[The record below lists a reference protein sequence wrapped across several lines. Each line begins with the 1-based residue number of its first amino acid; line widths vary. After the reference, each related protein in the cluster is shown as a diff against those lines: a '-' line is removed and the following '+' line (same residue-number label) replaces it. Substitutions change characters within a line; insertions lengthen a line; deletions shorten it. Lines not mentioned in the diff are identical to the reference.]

1 MKNKKSINNILIFL
15 IILFSIIFILIF
27 IYHYNKSGISIIINN
42 NSEKNKIINFLNKLN
57 LTNLIETN
65 YKYNIINYQYNINLK
80 KNIFNILMP
89 DYNTLDIIKNI
100 NNIDFKYDNNN
111 LHTIEILLSLFG
123 SPVHFIYDSLNDLLS
138 EISIRKNICYYA
150 SKTYVSINTSDNI
163 KRPEKYFKNTES
175 DVILLNDKSLID
187 GIIYSLL
194 PSISGNIY
202 DFSCYRVCEYILLLS
217 ILLELK
223 KQNKDYLIQ
232 NIESIWR
239 KETIKSKKFHEIFL
253 TEFGSNIFALPKLF
267 YIPGDKIWFKN
278 PDDKS
283 SDIEGFEGKWTI
295 YLGNGLF
302 GDFWKTCG
310 NINNQFTFEDI
321 LIEIY
326 NWRFCVKYD
335 KNNELYIDEK
345 EVNYRNKL
353 CKEYKEEK
361 NRIISL
367 MNNYRNKYFFIDGCI
382 DKTREKP
389 KNIKF
394 LEKYFL

>member
-1 MKNKKSINNILIFL
+1 MKNKKSINNTIIFL
-15 IILFSIIFILIF
+15 IILFSIIFIITF
-27 IYHYNKSGISIIINN
+27 IYYYYKSGISIIINN
-42 NSEKNKIINFLNKLN
+42 NDEKNQIINFLNKLN

-65 YKYNIINYQYNINLK
+65 YTYNIINYQYNIKLK

-89 DYNTLDIIKNI
+89 NYNTLDIIENI
-100 NNIDFKYDNNN
+100 NNIDFTYNNN
-111 LHTIEILLSLFG
+111 LHTIEILLSLLG

-138 EISIRKNICYYA
+138 EISIRENICYYA
-150 SKTYVSINTSDNI
+150 SKTHVSINTSNNI

-175 DVILLNDKSLID
+175 DVILLDNKSLID

-202 DFSCYRVCEYILLLS
+202 DFSCYRVCEYIFLLS

-223 KQNKDYLIQ
+223 KQNKDLAIQ
-232 NIESIWR
+232 NIESIWK

-253 TEFGSNIFALPKLF
+253 NEFGSNIFPLPKLF
-267 YIPGDKIWFKN
+267 YIPGDKMWFKN
-278 PDDKS
+278 HDDKS

-310 NINNQFTFEDI
+310 NIKNQFTFEDI

-335 KNNELYIDEK
+335 KNNELYMDEK

-353 CKEYKEEK
+353 CKENKEEK

-367 MNNYRNKYFFIDGCI
+367 MNNYRNKYFFTGGCI

-394 LEKYFL
+394 LEKFFL